1 MVLDRKVLYGR
12 KRKLNKIILKLS
24 LEIASKNLENTELVV
39 EKETLEEKV
48 SQLQSELDI
57 YKAAEQIKINELTP
71 NDDKGE

>member
-1 MVLDRKVLYGR
+1 MEENE
-12 KRKLNKIILKLS
+12 KLNKIIVKLS

-39 EKETLEEKV
+39 EKETLEERV

>member
-1 MVLDRKVLYGR
+1 MEENE
-12 KRKLNKIILKLS
+12 KLNKIIVKLS

-39 EKETLEEKV
+39 EKETLEERV

-71 NDDKGE
+71 NDNKGE

>member
-1 MVLDRKVLYGR
+1 MEENE
-12 KRKLNKIILKLS
+12 KLNKIIVKLS

-71 NDDKGE
+71 NDNKGE

>member
-1 MVLDRKVLYGR
+1 MEENE
-12 KRKLNKIILKLS
+12 KLNKIIVKLS

-48 SQLQSELDI
+48 SQLQNELDI

-71 NDDKGE
+71 NDNKGE

>member
-1 MVLDRKVLYGR
+1 MEENE
-12 KRKLNKIILKLS
+12 KLNKIILMLS
-24 LEIASKNLENTELVV
+24 LEIASKNLENTELLV

-71 NDDKGE
+71 NDNKGE

>member
-1 MVLDRKVLYGR
+1 MEENE
-12 KRKLNKIILKLS
+12 KLNKIIVKLS

-48 SQLQSELDI
+48 SQLQSELDV

-71 NDDKGE
+71 NDNKGE